1 MESSTPDQPQ
11 SLGETTR
18 MLWNA
23 RGRYKRV
30 LATAASLQKVVW
42 KHRKVLGSGDE
53 QALQPLHEDV
63 ATSLATLFRDN
74 GGAWIKFAQ
83 FLSCRPDLLPAPYID
98 AFAHLRENA
107 PKAHFDDIQPW
118 LKAQLGHDW
127 ADSFSAFNIIPMAAA
142 SIAQVHNATLK
153 SGAEVAVKLQQPR
166 VSQEFSEDAAALR
179 LLAKALKPLLREV
192 DVEQIINQLITT
204 TERELDFRLEM
215 AHMQEF
221 SELPHLPGIKVPRVY
236 PTLCSA
242 QMLVTEWIEGKSLST
257 VLRDDEAQ
265 AIPLLERLQASM
277 MQQVLEFGL
286 FHADPHPGNFIVTP
300 DGDLAVL
307 DFGAVEHVA
316 AEDRQHYTALLM
328 RLLGMGDGPLLPLFE
343 AAGFG
348 GLTEERLEKLSAA
361 LVSARQDTDA
371 TLADNLRTLLDEFRR
386 LRLVMPDSFVAMVR
400 VLITVGGLMT
410 RYQIPFSWGGFGA
423 R

>member
-1 MESSTPDQPQ
+1 MTEQPQ
-11 SLGETTR
+11 TLGQTTR

-30 LATAASLQKVVW
+30 ATTAASLRKVMW
-42 KHRKVLGSGDE
+42 KHRKLLAGGDE
-53 QALQPLHEDV
+53 AQRLPLHQEV
-63 ATSLATLFRDN
+63 AESLATLFRDN

-127 ADSFSAFNIIPMAAA
+127 ADSFSAFNIIPVAAA
-142 SIAQVHNATLK
+142 SIAQVHNATLAN
-153 SGAEVAVKLQQPR
+153 GDVVAVKLQQPR
-166 VSQEFSEDAAALR
+166 VSQEFSEDATALR
-179 LLAKALKPLLREV
+179 LLARALKPLLREV
-192 DVEQIINQLITT
+192 DLEQVINQLIAT

-215 AHMQEF
+215 ANMQAF
-221 SELPHLPGIKVPRVY
+221 GELPHLPGIKVPKVY
-236 PTLCSA
+236 PQLCSA
-242 QMLVTEWIEGKSLST
+242 QMLVTEWIEGQSLSS
-257 VLRDDEAQ
+257 LLASDEEA
-265 AIPLLERLQASM
+265 ARPLLERLQDSM
-277 MQQVLEFGL
+277 MQQVLQFGL

-307 DFGAVEHVA
+307 DFGAMEQVA
-316 AEDRQHYTALLM
+316 PQARQHYTALLM

-348 GLTEERLEKLSAA
+348 GLNEERLEKLSAA
-361 LVSARQDTDA
+361 LVSARHSDA

-386 LRLVMPDSFVAMVR
+386 LRLVIPDPFVAMVR

-410 RYQIPFSWGGFGA
+410 RYHIPFRWSGLS